1 LGIRNE
7 AMQYDVFPERL
18 HLRRTDL
25 PRNMNRFYEIV
36 VQRDLFGAA
45 VLSCEWGRIGSPGR
59 VRQRVFVDEGQ
70 AVNALLDVARVKKG
84 RGYRVL

>member
-1 LGIRNE
+1 MRRE
-7 AMQYDVFPERL
+7 AMQHDVFPDRL

-25 PRNMNRFYEIV
+25 ARNMSRFYEFV

-59 VRQRVFVDEGQ
+59 VRQRIFADEGQ
-70 AVNALLDVARVKKG
+70 AVNALLDHARIKKR
-84 RGYRVL
+84 RGYRMV

>member
-1 LGIRNE
+1 
-7 AMQYDVFPERL
+7 MFPDRL

-25 PRNMNRFYEIV
+25 TRNMNRFYELV
-36 VQRDLFGAA
+36 VQRDLFGVT

-70 AVNALLDVARVKKG
+70 AVNALLDVARAKKR
-84 RGYRVL
+84 RGYGMV